1 MPKNI
6 DIGPGDHEPY
16 VEPTFSHQQ
25 NTSPSQKHVL
35 RQREQLKNKLNR
47 LAWLMDNSFRI
58 PGTQL
63 RFGID
68 GLIGLFP
75 GLGDALGAL
84 ISSHIISQAAQ
95 MGVPK
100 SVLLKMAFNVA
111 IDALLGIFP
120 VIGDMS
126 DFIWKANYRNVKL
139 LNDYVEEPQKTKTY
153 SRFFVGIIGLLVIGV
168 VVLIGAF
175 GFLLMRW
182 LWYSVQGN

>member
-6 DIGPGDHEPY
+6 DIGPGDHEPS
-16 VEPTFSHQQ
+16 VEPSFSHYQ
-25 NTSPSQKHVL
+25 NTPPSQKHVS

-100 SVLLKMAFNVA
+100 SILLKMAFNVA